1 MAIPLL
7 QIDAFTRQPYRGNPA
22 AVCWLT
28 QPLPD
33 AQMQAIAA
41 EMNLSETAFLLADG
55 SAWQLRWFTPAC
67 EVDLC
72 GHATLAAAYAL
83 QEWGQ
88 AQPGETL
95 QFQTRSGLLQAQLG
109 EQGIALDFPLQQP
122 QPLSVS
128 LDLAAAIGV
137 PVLDCRTSDLG
148 YWLLE
153 VESAAQLQKVQP
165 DLAAIE
171 QWPCQAV
178 VVTAAGM
185 AEDGCDFVSRFFA
198 PRFGLA
204 EDPVTGSAHCLL
216 APYWQAKLGSDRFQ
230 ARQLSARGGE
240 LEVEVQGDRVIL
252 RGQAVTVLRGELV

>member
-7 QIDAFTRQPYRGNPA
+7 QIDAFTQQPYRGNPA

-33 AQMQAIAA
+33 AQLQAIAA
-41 EMNLSETAFLLADG
+41 EMNLSETAFLLADE
-55 SAWQLRWFTPAC
+55 SAWQLRWFTPTC

-72 GHATLAAAYAL
+72 GHATLAAAQAL

-88 AQPGETL
+88 AQSGETL
-95 QFQTRSGLLQAQLG
+95 RFQTRSGLLQAKLSDR
-109 EQGIALDFPLQQP
+109 GIELDFPVQPP
-122 QPLSVS
+122 QPLSETIEF
-128 LDLAAAIGV
+128 AAAIGV
-137 PVLDCRTSDLG
+137 PVLAYCTSPIG

-153 VESAAQLQKVQP
+153 VESVAQVRELQP
-165 DLAAIE
+165 DLAAIA

-178 VVTAAGM
+178 VVTAAAQEGD
-185 AEDGCDFVSRFFA
+185 DGDFVSRFFA
-198 PRFGLA
+198 PRLGIA

-216 APYWQAKLGSDRFQ
+216 APYWQTKLGRDRLQ
-230 ARQLSARGGE
+230 AQQLSARGGE

-252 RGQAVTVLRGELV
+252 RGYAVTVLQGALQ